1 MANFVL
7 KTSFSLVFFFFYGG
21 LYSFVKQISDSKL
34 YLHLEIYLISFLD
47 NING

>member
-7 KTSFSLVFFFFYGG
+7 KTSFSLCFFYGG
-21 LYSFVKQISDSKL
+21 GVIFFCETNKSDSKL
-34 YLHLEIYLISFLD
+34 YFHLEIYLISFLD

>member
-7 KTSFSLVFFFFYGG
+7 KTSFSLFFFFYGG

>member
-7 KTSFSLVFFFFYGG
+7 KTSFSLVFFFMEEG

>member
-7 KTSFSLVFFFFYGG
+7 KTSSSLFFFFMEEG

-47 NING
+47 NVNG